1 MKKNLNLFVF
11 LLSFLSS
18 ALLVVPVTAQVD
30 TTNLGTDDLFMI
42 AREKAFNKQHEE
54 ARSILRLILQ
64 RSPSYYDVRIL
75 LGRTYAWD
83 GKYDS
88 ARIELKRV
96 LAEDPS
102 HNDAYHALVDVEL
115 WSDQFEQALQVV
127 DDALS
132 YYPSDE
138 EFLLKKARALKNLGR
153 DNDALNVLNKLED
166 IHPSA
171 PGMSALRQEIHT
183 TSILNGIGINYATD
197 RFSDVYDPMHYV
209 YLQYSRRT
217 PYGSMYGRLNYSNRF
232 QAEGTQI
239 EFDFYPKISDG
250 MYGYVNYGFSNSS
263 LFPKHRLGAEYYTSL
278 PASFEGSLGF
288 RYLYFGSGTDVT
300 IYTGTL
306 GYYYKSYW
314 FSVRPYLTPGNAGT
328 SQSISFTIRY
338 YFGDVED
345 YLSVKTGTGFTPDE
359 RFVQSNAGFSG
370 TTEVFHLKSQ
380 TTGIGFQKTIGI
392 YILLVVTF
400 DITNQELSFA
410 PFDYVKM
417 YSISVGLR
425 LKF

>member
-1 MKKNLNLFVF
+1 MKKTWYPIVL
-11 LLSFLSS
+11 FLSLLLI
-18 ALLVVPVTAQVD
+18 ALLVVPATAQID
-30 TTNLGTDDLFMI
+30 TTKLGSDAIFMI
-42 AREKAFNKQHEE
+42 AREKAFNKQHAE
-54 ARSILRLILQ
+54 ARVILRLIIG

-83 GKYDS
+83 EKYDS
-88 ARIELKRV
+88 ARIELKHV

-102 HNDAYHALVDVEL
+102 YKDALHALVDVEL
-115 WSDQFEQALQVV
+115 WSDQYEQALKVV
-127 DDALS
+127 DNALS

-138 EFLLKKARALKNLGR
+138 EFLLKKARTLKNLSS

-171 PGMSALRQEIHT
+171 QGITALRQEIHT
-183 TSILNGIGINYATD
+183 TSMLNGIGVNYATD
-197 RFSDVYDPMHYV
+197 RFSDVYDPMHYLYV
-209 YLQYSRRT
+209 QYSRRT
-217 PYGSMYGRLNYSNRF
+217 PYGSVFGRLNYSNRF
-232 QAEGTQI
+232 QSEGTQI

-263 LFPKHRLGAEYYTSL
+263 LFPKHRLGAEYYTNL

-288 RYLYFGSGTDVT
+288 RYLYFGPGSDVA

-306 GYYYKSYW
+306 GYYYRSYW

-328 SQSISFTIRY
+328 SQSISLTIRY
-338 YFGDVED
+338 YFGDVDD
-345 YLSVKTGTGFTPDE
+345 YLSVKAGTGFTPDE

-380 TTGIGFQKTIGI
+380 NAGIGFQKTIGI
-392 YILLVVTF
+392 YTLLIVAF
-400 DITNQELSFA
+400 DFTNQELSFS
-410 PFDYVKM
+410 PFDYVKV
-417 YSISVGLR
+417 YSISAGLR
-425 LKF
+425 WKF